1 MKQRIHC
8 AALATTLCLALLPVQ
23 AAALTVTDRPQ
34 PGTTQG
40 QPFEH
45 DPDTAGSDSFRIPGL
60 TTLRDGALLATADA
74 RWNTTYDGGGLDT
87 IVSRSEDNGETWN
100 YNFANYLGDN
110 GNEYSG
116 DGSTCFIDPSVAVKY
131 EGSQETIYLLADL
144 YPYGV
149 ALNGSG
155 NLWPAKE
162 TGFDGQGR
170 LLLSTDSYGNEVQ
183 GNNQT
188 YTYDYYLDGDTIK
201 SVSGDTPVEGLT
213 VDEHFNVTGT
223 YNGQPV
229 DSNLFF
235 QNAPFKVQRTSFL
248 YLVTSTDG
256 GKSWSVPTL
265 LPLKKDSER
274 AYLVAPSK
282 GLVTSRGEIVFPC
295 YSFEN
300 TGSS

>member
-155 NLWPAKE
+155 NLC
-162 TGFDGQGR
+162 
-170 LLLSTDSYGNEVQ
+170 LL
-183 GNNQT
+183 
-188 YTYDYYLDGDTIK
+188 YTSPSPRDT
-201 SVSGDTPVEGLT
+201 
-213 VDEHFNVTGT
+213 
-223 YNGQPV
+223 
-229 DSNLFF
+229 
-235 QNAPFKVQRTSFL
+235 R
-248 YLVTSTDG
+248 
-256 GKSWSVPTL
+256 
-265 LPLKKDSER
+265 
-274 AYLVAPSK
+274 
-282 GLVTSRGEIVFPC
+282 
-295 YSFEN
+295 
-300 TGSS
+300 